1 MNIYKINDMKL
12 GWFVG
17 SFTPTAYSTNEF
29 EVAYKVHCKGEPY
42 ASHYHKMAVEINYLI
57 RGKMKIN
64 DVEISAGE
72 IFVIYPN
79 EIAAPFF
86 LEDCELIV
94 VKAPSVLGDKYEV

>member
-17 SFTPTAYSTNEF
+17 NFIPTAHSTNEF
-29 EVAYKVHCKGEPY
+29 EVAYKVHRKGEPY
-42 ASHYHKMAVEINYLI
+42 ISHYHKIAVEINYLI
-57 RGKMKIN
+57 RGSMKVN

-72 IFVIYPN
+72 IFVIHPN
-79 EIAAPFF
+79 EVAVPFF

-94 VKAPSVLGDKYEV
+94 VKTPSILGDKYEV